1 MTGLV
6 FITFSYLHCSF
17 PINIGTLDLA
27 SKMKI
32 SLVLGLI
39 SSTLGFQVP
48 LNTLIPQRRIGGK
61 MSLSLSTSELD
72 KIQASAHEASE
83 NWVHSL
89 TSFLNEEDA
98 AKVESRLKELGD
110 VQYIKIGR
118 IFPEGSRSR
127 FVMSNPDLPLGQK
140 ETESEFCSLLHIE
153 NIQQGAL
160 PKTASGSNAWPALF
174 TRIGIQ
180 VEDVGDVLVDSSN
193 DSVYI
198 VIAPEAVKQCKR
210 ILPKE
215 LKGLGITI
223 TEIDLEDIN
232 SLSLD
237 GVIQEMELGRLDKR
251 AMKY

>member
-1 MTGLV
+1 M
-6 FITFSYLHCSF
+6 
-17 PINIGTLDLA
+17 
-27 SKMKI
+27 KMKI
-32 SLVLGLI
+32 SLVLGVI

-48 LNTLIPQRRIGGK
+48 LNTVIFQRRLGVK
-61 MSLSLSTSELD
+61 MNLSLSTSELG

-83 NWVHSL
+83 NWVRSL

-98 AKVESRLKELGD
+98 AKVESRLKALGD

-127 FVMSNPDLPLGQK
+127 FVMSNPDLPLPQK

-160 PKTASGSNAWPALF
+160 PKSASGSNAWPALF

-180 VEDVGDVLVDSSN
+180 IEDVGDVLVDTSN
-193 DSVYI
+193 DSVYVI
-198 VIAPEAVKQCKR
+198 IAPEAVKQCKR

-223 TEIDLEDIN
+223 TEIDLEEIN
-232 SLSLD
+232 SLSFN
-237 GVIQEMELGRLDKR
+237 GAIQEMELGRLDMR